1 MESVNKRNGKTLTI
15 ERIFN
20 APIHLV
26 WQAWSKPEYI
36 AKWWGPNGMEVN
48 IVEHNFIEGGT
59 WRYSMTVPNRGEF
72 ISEGVYS
79 EIKEPYKI
87 VTSANFKPMTEGVEM
102 EMLFEDKGEQ
112 TKFTFNVL
120 HVTEEYCKQQEEMG
134 FFNGWGSVLKGLD
147 KYLTE
152 LLNKN

>member
-1 MESVNKRNGKTLTI
+1 MV
-15 ERIFN
+15 
-20 APIHLV
+20 
-26 WQAWSKPEYI
+26 
-36 AKWWGPNGMEVN
+36 
-48 IVEHNFIEGGT
+48 
-59 WRYSMTVPNRGEF
+59 
-72 ISEGVYS
+72 SEGVYS